1 MPGIGWPARSVLADR
16 LLPNIYMLPDAF
28 LFFDDLPSE
37 EELKVAWIYGF
48 ILHVYQEVAPEESAL
63 GIPQLY

>member
-1 MPGIGWPARSVLADR
+1 
-16 LLPNIYMLPDAF
+16 MLPDAF